1 MKLLISILFLIPIY
15 SWAQEP
21 VVVEKKIVCNWVSV
35 ILGTLK
41 ETYKE
46 EPVWVGIDKDRSRY
60 GLFVNPK
67 NGHFTLVQFNNE
79 IACILGAGESS
90 FNLPT
95 KPTL

>member
-1 MKLLISILFLIPIY
+1 MKFLISILFLIPIY
-15 SWAQEP
+15 SWAQDS

-41 ETYKE
+41 DTYKE
-46 EPVWVGIDKDRSRY
+46 EPIWVGTDKDRSRY

-79 IACILGAGESS
+79 IACVIGAGESS
-90 FNLPT
+90 FNLPI